1 MDGLNLNLVVVA
13 LTIIALVAIATGKN
27 NLAEQAIAVLGSL
40 TDEVIKQLRRMLK

>member
-13 LTIIALVAIATGKN
+13 LTIIALVAIAYSKN
-27 NLAEQAIAVLGSL
+27 NLAEKAITVLGLL